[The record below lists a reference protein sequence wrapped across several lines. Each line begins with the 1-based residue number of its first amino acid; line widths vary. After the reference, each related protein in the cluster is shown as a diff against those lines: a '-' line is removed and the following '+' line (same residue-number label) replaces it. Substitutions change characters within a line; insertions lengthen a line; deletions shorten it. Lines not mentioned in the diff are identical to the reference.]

1 MQALSITQTNDF
13 ATPLGVQAKKHNL
26 MQTNVF
32 FLQPV
37 LGNSWNAASVKFTLS
52 LPSTHAFHCMLIQV

>member
-1 MQALSITQTNDF
+1 MKSIFLSSLRMLQNRLTSIIPFIAMQALSITQTNDF

-37 LGNSWNAASVKFTLS
+37 LGNS
-52 LPSTHAFHCMLIQV
+52 

>member
-1 MQALSITQTNDF
+1 MKSIFLSSLRMLQNRLTSIIPFIAMQVLSITQTNDF
-13 ATPLGVQAKKHNL
+13 ATPIGVQAKKHNL

-37 LGNSWNAASVKFTLS
+37 LGNS
-52 LPSTHAFHCMLIQV
+52 